1 MKKFYK
7 KVIVTVLMTGM
18 LAFTLTACGSEQNQ
32 DGKDASG
39 QGAAGLEALEQAAEE
54 KGALL
59 GEFTTVTLEGEEV
72 NQDIFAQSELTML
85 NIWGTFCGPCIQE
98 MPELGELAE
107 EYEGKMQI
115 IGLIADVAEAE
126 NEAAME
132 IVEYTGADYMH
143 IVNSMDLQAGYLG
156 QVQAVPTTVF
166 LDKEGK
172 MIGEEYLGARSK
184 DDWKKIIEEVME
196 SME

>member
-1 MKKFYK
+1 MKKLYK
-7 KVIVTVLMTGM
+7 KVIAAALMTGM
-18 LAFTLTACGSEQNQ
+18 LTFTLTACGSEKSQ
-32 DGKDASG
+32 DTTG
-39 QGAAGLEALEQAAEE
+39 QDTAGLEALEQAAKE
-54 KGALL
+54 KKVLF
-59 GEFTTVTLEGEEV
+59 GEFTSVTLDGEEV
-72 NQDIFAQSELTML
+72 NQDIFARSELTMV

-107 EYEGKMQI
+107 EYEGKLQI

-132 IVEYTGADYMH
+132 IVERTGADYMH
-143 IVNSMDLQAGYLG
+143 IVNSPDLQEGYLG

-172 MIGEEYLGARSK
+172 LIGEEYLGARSK
-184 DDWKKIIEEVME
+184 DDWKKIIEAVME